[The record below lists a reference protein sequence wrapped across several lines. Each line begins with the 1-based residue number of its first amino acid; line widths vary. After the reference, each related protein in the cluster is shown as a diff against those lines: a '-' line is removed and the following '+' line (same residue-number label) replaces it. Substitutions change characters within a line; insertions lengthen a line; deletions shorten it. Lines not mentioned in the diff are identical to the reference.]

1 MKIMYQ
7 GKVIAT
13 INGAPSISDGVQI
26 AQSALNQSISHT
38 DIDLIPEN
46 ARELKKVIRGYI
58 ADKAGDSNSLLGTT
72 TDGMQLLLHAFSQLN
87 VALSSASSLAE
98 VRAAAEPFNELAT
111 GFLAKVEAGEVSLPF
126 QIKGV
131 ENVVSDIENRATQVA
146 EILKSNQA

>member
-1 MKIMYQ
+1 MTEMIMTHEEA
-7 GKVIAT
+7 VEFA
-13 INGAPSISDGVQI
+13 I
-26 AQSALNQSISHT
+26 AQEANHT
-38 DIDLIPEN
+38 
-46 ARELKKVIRGYI
+46 RFKTRGTI
-58 ADKAGDSNSLLGTT
+58 KTRVGDTNSVLGTT

-87 VALSSASSLAE
+87 TALSAASSLAE

-126 QIKGV
+126 QVKGV